1 MFDPHSESLTNTV
14 FAAVDLETT
23 GLDPSRD
30 QIIEVAVQRFTL
42 NTEAG
47 HFSTLVNSHIPIP
60 PEVSKLTGITSNDLV
75 NAPNFNEIKNQV
87 SGALQGAVLVGHNI
101 DFDLKFLSKCGIFPT
116 GAVVDTLDLAY
127 IIDRD
132 SPDYRLQTLVERYQI
147 DPGAKHR
154 ALSDC
159 LSTMHLFLLLLGKL
173 AETSEATL
181 QRLQKLASASG

>member
-42 NTEAG
+42 NIEAG

-101 DFDLKFLSKCGIFPT
+101 DFEGPSRTFRNPPRS
-116 GAVVDTLDLAY
+116 AH
-127 IIDRD
+127 
-132 SPDYRLQTLVERYQI
+132 
-147 DPGAKHR
+147 PG
-154 ALSDC
+154 
-159 LSTMHLFLLLLGKL
+159 
-173 AETSEATL
+173 
-181 QRLQKLASASG
+181 